1 MALLC
6 VPCVVSQPAA
16 LRFSMP
22 FLFWRYGHRVRG
34 ASAFAPCLDLAIRD
48 EVLHGAEPDVETKAV
63 V

>member
-1 MALLC
+1 
-6 VPCVVSQPAA
+6 
-16 LRFSMP
+16 MP